1 MSDNKPVARWNY
13 SAPDG
18 VSVDWRKPMPAFS
31 LVVAVSFACLVI
43 GHESKAADLTTAKA
57 AEEGVWS
64 EAVNGLQARVEL
76 RRVQVMNGTTVLAT
90 YLHLRNASDVFNPLS
105 IPWNSKLM
113 SFRVVD
119 EKGKDLAKYRGPFDG
134 HVLAGTADLIL
145 PIRGQ
150 LSFDY
155 SCHGAGIP
163 GDKGA
168 HLDLGV
174 DDTWQIE
181 RNQDHCVL
189 LAVLEVPKS
198 KREDGEVRHWHGRI
212 ELPPVKIPVGTELLD
227 ARAKARINELGP
239 RLLDK
244 DSRVAEEAERA
255 LSLIDDPAV
264 IPWYI
269 RALDSNRYHMKF
281 RAIDQ
286 LGRFDSDEA
295 FDALKKS
302 LTTQPSDFGDTASP
316 SVAPDLVHNI
326 RVAAV
331 QRLSRCPHRDAKK
344 YVLSLWNDPDPSVR
358 IDVLHLLGKMGTPEA
373 LQLLKKMSTDGNELV
388 RSEAARYLK
397 LQSE

>member
-1 MSDNKPVARWNY
+1 
-13 SAPDG
+13 
-18 VSVDWRKPMPAFS
+18 
-31 LVVAVSFACLVI
+31 L
-43 GHESKAADLTTAKA
+43 
-57 AEEGVWS
+57 
-64 EAVNGLQARVEL
+64 
-76 RRVQVMNGTTVLAT
+76 
-90 YLHLRNASDVFNPLS
+90 
-105 IPWNSKLM
+105 
-113 SFRVVD
+113 
-119 EKGKDLAKYRGPFDG
+119 GK
-134 HVLAGTADLIL
+134 
-145 PIRGQ
+145 
-150 LSFDY
+150 
-155 SCHGAGIP
+155 
-163 GDKGA
+163 
-168 HLDLGV
+168 
-174 DDTWQIE
+174 
-181 RNQDHCVL
+181 
-189 LAVLEVPKS
+189 
-198 KREDGEVRHWHGRI
+198 
-212 ELPPVKIPVGTELLD
+212 
-227 ARAKARINELGP
+227 